1 METIP
6 ELAKRGGRK
15 KPFITYPISKIL
27 KEIEQLDKLG
37 GTLIVLG
44 DKAYPRLLSEIEDAP
59 PVLMA
64 LGNID
69 LFENQNFAIVGAR
82 NASAV
87 GLKIAS
93 RFSQELGINDYVIS
107 SGLARGIDAA
117 AHKGALKSGTI
128 AVVAGGVDNIYPR
141 ENTDIYHQIK
151 ESGLII
157 SEMPLG
163 TEPQDTFPAETELYQ
178 A

>member
-1 METIP
+1 MAQFSETLSEQEKIARFQLIRTENIGPIIFRQLIEKYKSAEKVLETIP
-6 ELAKRGGRK
+6 ELAKRGWRK

-93 RFSQELGINDYVIS
+93 RFSQEL
-107 SGLARGIDAA
+107 
-117 AHKGALKSGTI
+117 
-128 AVVAGGVDNIYPR
+128 
-141 ENTDIYHQIK
+141 
-151 ESGLII
+151 
-157 SEMPLG
+157 
-163 TEPQDTFPAETELYQ
+163 
-178 A
+178 